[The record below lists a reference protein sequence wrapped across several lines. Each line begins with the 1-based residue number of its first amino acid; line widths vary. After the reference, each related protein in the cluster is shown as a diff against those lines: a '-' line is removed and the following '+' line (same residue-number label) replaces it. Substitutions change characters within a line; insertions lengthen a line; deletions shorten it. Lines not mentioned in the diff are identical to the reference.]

1 MLNRDDSTR
10 SVMTLSSLKDPKEI
24 KTAKDDSALFRVN
37 FLKNLLKDK
46 DLDPIMDLDD
56 TTTESFIGRSID
68 NKIGKDD
75 DSGESYDTRVVLKK
89 RIHDFANI
97 ITQIGGRLQYIKSGT
112 TGHTF
117 KGIASGERGN
127 FEYAVK
133 VVAYPK
139 KERYGNINDV
149 RRPENAEIR
158 MIKLLSMFVLRNQTP
173 HIVLPFGTF
182 DTSIKMFTT
191 LIEDD
196 MINKNN
202 EKYKEFVERYK
213 KGDYHDNVS
222 ILISEWANRG
232 DLMDFIRNNYKDF
245 TPIHWK
251 VIFFQLLSTLAVIQ
265 SRFPS
270 FRHNDLK
277 ANNVLVH
284 KINMDK
290 DKIRYKIV
298 KTIYRVPNIGYH
310 IKLWD
315 FDFACIPGIVDNV
328 KVASEWTKAIN
339 VTPEQNRY
347 YDTHYFFNTLT
358 KKGFFPQ
365 FLTEDCIPKDAKDFV
380 MSIVP
385 EKYASGSFVHKR
397 GRMLI
402 NDEYLT
408 PDEILKTNPY
418 FEEFRLNTSNI
429 IKKRSLT
436 KEKLS
441 TNIHIAT
448 SNMVSGDNL
457 KKVPDIGK
465 ILDGDNNGID
475 IIKLLMEGGKK
486 AREGSLKRN
495 KKERKGNK
503 KEESLKKTNNSKRTK
518 K

>member
-10 SVMTLSSLKDPKEI
+10 SVMTLSSLKETRDTKDS
-24 KTAKDDSALFRVN
+24 KDDSTPFRVE
-37 FLKNLLKDK
+37 FLKKLLKDK
-46 DLDPIMDLDD
+46 DLDPIIDFED
-56 TTTESFIGRSID
+56 TTTESFIGRNIEND
-68 NKIGKDD
+68 E
-75 DSGESYDTRVVLKK
+75 DSGESYDTRIVLKK
-89 RIHDFANI
+89 RIHDFASI
-97 ITQIGGRLQYIKSGT
+97 ITQIGGRLKYIKSGT

-117 KGIASGERGN
+117 KGLASDEHGN

-158 MIKLLSMFVLRNQTP
+158 MIKLLSYFIVRNQTP

-182 DTSIKMFTT
+182 DTSIKTFTT
-191 LIEDD
+191 LIDD
-196 MINKNN
+196 DRVDEKN

-213 KGDYHDNVS
+213 KGDYHDKVS

-232 DLMDFIRNNYKDF
+232 DLLDFIRNNYRDF
-245 TPIHWK
+245 TPTHWK

-265 SRFPS
+265 SKFPS

-277 ANNVLVH
+277 ANNILVH
-284 KINMDK
+284 KVNMEK

-298 KTIYRVPNIGYH
+298 RSKYRVPNIGYH
-310 IKLWD
+310 LKLWD

-347 YDTHYFFNTLT
+347 YDTHYFFNTFS

-365 FLTEDCIPKDAKDFV
+365 FLTEECIPKEAKDFV
-380 MSIVP
+380 SRIVP

-397 GRMLI
+397 GRILI
-402 NDEYLT
+402 NDEFIT
-408 PDEILKTNPY
+408 PDEILKTDPY
-418 FEEFRLNTSNI
+418 FEEFRSDTSKL

-436 KEKLS
+436 KEKIPNKVHSLTPFS
-441 TNIHIAT
+441 T
-448 SNMVSGDNL
+448 
-457 KKVPDIGK
+457 KVPDIGK
-465 ILDGDNNGID
+465 MLDNDNDGID
-475 IIKLLMEGGKK
+475 IIKLLMEGGQRKK
-486 AREGSLKRN
+486 H
-495 KKERKGNK
+495 RKNSK
-503 KEESLKKTNNSKRTK
+503 KEESLKKIKKRTK
-518 K
+518 KGKIQ